1 MTTSDN
7 FDFTGGE
14 AGNGAC
20 LAGSEPCLHL
30 VRPVLVGDPLASG
43 GDPLTGFFN
52 TAAFARPARGNYG
65 NAARNVVKRPGLIN
79 TNFAVF
85 KNVRFTAIRWR
96 RSSACEIYNLFN
108 TVEFQDIDRTARFD
122 PAGNQINP
130 NFGTSV
136 GIANPTRPPRIV
148 QLSVRFNF

>member
-1 MTTSDN
+1 
-7 FDFTGGE
+7 
-14 AGNGAC
+14 
-20 LAGSEPCLHL
+20 
-30 VRPVLVGDPLASG
+30 
-43 GDPLTGFFN
+43 
-52 TAAFARPARGNYG
+52 
-65 NAARNVVKRPGLIN
+65 
-79 TNFAVF
+79 VF
-85 KNVRFTAIRWR
+85 KNLRFTDSLASQFRV
-96 RSSACEIYNLFN
+96 EIYNLFN